1 MSDDAE
7 ILKRSEE
14 RRKQRMAL
22 TRKEKKAIE
31 LFKARLTER
40 LPDEKVELLLFG
52 SKARGDDRRGS
63 DIDLMLLMKER
74 SLRAVND
81 MHRAVTETAL
91 ATDVYNISLKTLSRS
106 EFLTMKRRRT
116 PFVCGL
122 LKDAVR
128 I

>member
-1 MSDDAE
+1 
-7 ILKRSEE
+7 
-14 RRKQRMAL
+14 MAL

-31 LFKARLTER
+31 LFKARLAER

-63 DIDLMLLMKER
+63 DIDLMVLMKER
-74 SLRAVND
+74 ILRAVND
-81 MHRAVTETAL
+81 IHRAVTETAL

-116 PFVCGL
+116 PFVCGF
-122 LKDAVR
+122 LKDAVK